1 MLIFLNCNL
10 VEKILQSVV
19 DNCNALKYHFDAV
32 VALEARGYL
41 RNARRQ
47 LIAKGCLL
55 MCFCLMTS
63 LQLVSLFMKQ
73 FFDILCTAAAAVK
86 LIEKSG
92 ATVSCAIFF
101 G

>member
-1 MLIFLNCNL
+1 MFVKKHEKLPGKLIT
-10 VEKILQSVV
+10 VSYE
-19 DNCNALKYHFDAV
+19 Y
-32 VALEARGYL
+32 GYL

-92 ATVSCAIFF
+92 TTL
-101 G
+101 